1 KERILQL
8 SQFTAAS
15 LPIKYL
21 GLPLITSR
29 LTKQDCA
36 PLLAKIL
43 GRANSWVSR
52 SLSYAGRLQL
62 IRSTLASMHVFW
74 CSTFLLPAEVIKEC
88 ERTLRRF
95 LWGGNG
101 SAPKRSLVKW
111 TNICLPRPEGG
122 LGIMSLKK
130 HSFWSLPSTGPWSW
144 VWRKILL
151 FGKALNHLVYVCGKG
166 DKFSLW
172 YDPWFY
178 GSSVYAVY
186 GQRVIYDSGLAKSVL
201 VEAVIE
207 NEHWNWPTTSPH
219 LIEIQS
225 RVQGIPISSSSD
237 RIFWE
242 VAGHQFSTKKAWA
255 LIRNSAPTVD
265 WARLVWHPARI
276 AKHAFCLLA
285 ILNALNT
292 LDKLFHRGILSSASC
307 RFNCGQEESV
317 SHLFFACPF
326 THHI

>member
-1 KERILQL
+1 
-8 SQFTAAS
+8 
-15 LPIKYL
+15 
-21 GLPLITSR
+21 
-29 LTKQDCA
+29 
-36 PLLAKIL
+36 
-43 GRANSWVSR
+43 
-52 SLSYAGRLQL
+52 
-62 IRSTLASMHVFW
+62 
-74 CSTFLLPAEVIKEC
+74 
-88 ERTLRRF
+88 
-95 LWGGNG
+95 
-101 SAPKRSLVKW
+101 
-111 TNICLPRPEGG
+111 
-122 LGIMSLKK
+122 
-130 HSFWSLPSTGPWSW
+130 
-144 VWRKILL
+144 
-151 FGKALNHLVYVCGKG
+151 GKG

-178 GSSVYAVY
+178 GSSVYADY
-186 GQRVIYDSGLAKSVL
+186 GQRVIYDSGLPKSTL

-255 LIRNSAPTVD
+255 LIRDSAPTVD

-276 AKHAFCLLA
+276 AKHAFCLWLA

-326 THHI
+326 THHIWTEVLAKCNIFRPILPWPEEVRWMSDHTKGNKPPQMIRKLDMGATVYNIWMERNRRSFKNSFLPTASIIHKIQDDVATKLAGHERTFDHTNEHYHSLGINWSIVR